1 MNTNGDRL
9 EIYVDSQENQHY
21 SSHITMT
28 KMMMMMII
36 IIISILAAATAGY
49 HRTLRFM
56 RDSTLQSEE
65 SKMLYLYIF

>member
-9 EIYVDSQENQHY
+9 KIYVDSQENQHY

-28 KMMMMMII
+28 MMMMMII